1 VNIDIRKYID
11 VEFQLQLALAYM
23 QSLLSQMFKLWGF
36 LVFVLAIVFGA
47 LDGFGPLLFITAEN
61 PGSMRALT
69 ILSGFYACW
78 TILYTGFL
86 QKQDGYNVQ
95 SNDALEVVEGN
106 KSILTY
112 GFGVLVW
119 LIFFITEQIIGEPH
133 TAFLAICAFIQLLP
147 LFMGDSFK
155 EQAENLMPF
164 LANIVILVTSAY
176 TLAIGG

>member
-1 VNIDIRKYID
+1 MNVSRFID
-11 VEFQLQLALAYM
+11 VEFQMQLALAYL
-23 QSLLSQMFKLWGF
+23 QSLLRQVLKLWGF

-47 LDGFGPLLFITAEN
+47 LKGFGPLLFVVADN
-61 PGSMRALT
+61 PGALRTLT

-78 TILYTGFL
+78 TFLYTGFL
-86 QKQDGYNVQ
+86 QKQDRYNIQ

-119 LIFFITEQIIGEPH
+119 LIFFIAEQIIGEPH

-155 EQAENLMPF
+155 EQSENLMPF
-164 LANIVILVTSAY
+164 LANVIVLVTAAY
-176 TLAIGG
+176 MLAIGG